1 LLALL
6 ALLPPLLPPLLA
18 VLLTG
23 LRFGLSTGP
32 RHPLARD
39 APKQRM
45 EVNGVV
51 QFAPFF
57 DCHGYLLAS
66 DAA

>member
-1 LLALL
+1 
-6 ALLPPLLPPLLA
+6 LA
-18 VLLTG
+18 VLLAG
-23 LRFGLSTGP
+23 LRFGLATGP
-32 RHPLARD
+32 RQALARD
-39 APKQRM
+39 APKQGM

>member
-1 LLALL
+1 
-6 ALLPPLLPPLLA
+6 
-18 VLLTG
+18 
-23 LRFGLSTGP
+23 
-32 RHPLARD
+32 
-39 APKQRM
+39 M

-51 QFAPFF
+51 QFALFF

>member
-18 VLLTG
+18 VLLAG
-23 LRFGLSTGP
+23 LRFGLATGP
-32 RHPLARD
+32 RQALARD
-39 APKQRM
+39 APKQGM